1 MILSDSKISLEV
13 ATKLILASPKSAFF
27 LQGAPGV
34 GKTFATRAALEA
46 AGYSVIIVD
55 VQNISPDDS
64 ASIPIVKDGTL
75 TFAGHEKW
83 VPRPK
88 MAIILDEFPKAAPNV
103 CNTFLP
109 LIFGRP
115 RRFLEHE
122 YPEDTIVVLTGN
134 SAEFRTGDV
143 MKPHIRNRI
152 VELNIADP
160 TPQSMLKVALDL
172 GWDSRVINWAQN
184 TPAALVS
191 YDAEM
196 VTKPD
201 TENVDRY
208 FGYDPRFPQR
218 PFVSLRALESVSI
231 LLNDFTEAGIDPF
244 EARAAFA
251 GTMGERATQSFLAD
265 LRKTG
270 EFVPF
275 STILA
280 NPMTAKIPS
289 SLYDQR
295 MVALQCA
302 AKTDTKNWETV
313 LNYTNRLHAE
323 VQQVFSLNVMIKT
336 ELVSKLAR
344 YPRWN
349 QMIQKATT

>member
-1 MILSDSKISLEV
+1 
-13 ATKLILASPKSAFF
+13 
-27 LQGAPGV
+27 
-34 GKTFATRAALEA
+34 
-46 AGYSVIIVD
+46 
-55 VQNISPDDS
+55 
-64 ASIPIVKDGTL
+64 
-75 TFAGHEKW
+75 
-83 VPRPK
+83 
-88 MAIILDEFPKAAPNV
+88 
-103 CNTFLP
+103 
-109 LIFGRP
+109 
-115 RRFLEHE
+115 
-122 YPEDTIVVLTGN
+122 
-134 SAEFRTGDV
+134 
-143 MKPHIRNRI
+143 
-152 VELNIADP
+152 
-160 TPQSMLKVALDL
+160 MLKVALDL
-172 GWDSRVINWAQN
+172 GWDSRVITWAQN
-184 TPAALVS
+184 TPAALIS

-218 PFVSLRALESVSI
+218 PFVSLRSLESVSI

-280 NPMTAKIPS
+280 NPLTAKIPS
-289 SLYDQR
+289 SIYDQR

-302 AKTDTKNWETV
+302 AKTDTKNWDTV
-313 LNYTNRLHAE
+313 LNYVDRLHAE
-323 VQQVFSLNVMIKT
+323 VQQVFAMNVMIKT
-336 ELVSKLAR
+336 ELISKLAR

-349 QMIQKATT
+349 QMIMKSTT